1 MEVVMAR
8 KSKYSAEFRADAVRL
23 AREPGRTP
31 RSVGAD
37 LGVSQWTIR
46 RWELQLAAA
55 LDPVARQARD
65 EHAELI
71 TLRRRLK
78 VLEEEREI
86 LAKAAAFIA
95 REAGRTP

>member
-1 MEVVMAR
+1 MEVVMGR
-8 KSKYSAEFRADAVRL
+8 KSKYGAEFRAEAVRL

-31 RSVGAD
+31 SSVGAD

-46 RWELQLAAA
+46 RWEAQLAADV
-55 LDPVARQARD
+55 DPAARQARE
-65 EHAELI
+65 EHSELVA
-71 TLRRRLK
+71 LRRRVR